1 MSINN
6 IEKQYN
12 KDLDILKKKIESLK
26 NTLNQYNKISSNS
39 VSCNSD
45 YRIPPVLENGI
56 YNIVSVPYPGK
67 KLSAVYCWTGKQ
79 KDCKPALWGNTEE
92 AKWNI
97 INLDNLDNNKAS
109 KIICPKNLPK
119 CLKMGNDDYGIC
131 ITKDSNLIDLEN
143 NILLLNNDII
153 NIFTNL
159 NQNLINYKN
168 NPEMLK
174 MYNEIKYLDNSL
186 SIEINKEL
194 MLLEE
199 QNNIKKLK
207 DSVNI
212 RKTENRY
219 NNYLLLLVILVT
231 YTVYSLYRGENY
243 DNIDYIILFLILL
256 YVAYIAYMTFYK

>member
-1 MSINN
+1 
-6 IEKQYN
+6 
-12 KDLDILKKKIESLK
+12 
-26 NTLNQYNKISSNS
+26 
-39 VSCNSD
+39 
-45 YRIPPVLENGI
+45 
-56 YNIVSVPYPGK
+56 
-67 KLSAVYCWTGKQ
+67 
-79 KDCKPALWGNTEE
+79 
-92 AKWNI
+92 
-97 INLDNLDNNKAS
+97 
-109 KIICPKNLPK
+109 
-119 CLKMGNDDYGIC
+119 
-131 ITKDSNLIDLEN
+131 
-143 NILLLNNDII
+143 
-153 NIFTNL
+153 
-159 NQNLINYKN
+159 
-168 NPEMLK
+168 MLK